1 MTRNAEQ
8 TAQGAVPGD
17 VAPGRSPGMPAET
30 DQLEAGGVGPGGQV
44 EPDPATRRLQEGK
57 SHSREENAGHEGPI
71 SGSVGTPNPTRTK
84 GDGGAA
90 GGDS

>member
-8 TAQGAVPGD
+8 TAQGALPGG
-17 VAPGRSPGMPAET
+17 VAPGRSPGMPAEA

-44 EPDPATRRLQEGK
+44 GPDPATRRLQEGK
-57 SHSREENAGHEGPI
+57 SHSREEDAGHEGPI
-71 SGSVGTPNPTRTK
+71 SGSVGTPSPTRTK

-90 GGDS
+90 SGES